1 MCSLLLSLCCTLQG
15 FVYVKFANQQ
25 GAEAAH
31 RALNLRWYSGKQ
43 VRAEREKQEGSWAS
57 ETGLAGFP
65 GAHPPPLAAHTPPLP
80 CPVLL
85 QIIVEYQF
93 LHVYASTFGVR

>member
-1 MCSLLLSLCCTLQG
+1 
-15 FVYVKFANQQ
+15 VYVKFANQQ

-43 VRAEREKQEGSWAS
+43 VREEREDERERERGGEG
-57 ETGLAGFP
+57 EDE
-65 GAHPPPLAAHTPPLP
+65 GAWEGEREGVAVCTPESSPSSSAPACFHPLP
-80 CPVLL
+80 LL